1 MVTLKKVS
9 ADTLVVGGGISGMQA
24 ALDMAEMGLKVILV
38 EKSPSIGGHM
48 AQLDKTFPTNDC
60 SMCILSPKMVACG
73 RDPHITILTLTEVL
87 EVSGK
92 PGRYTALLREA
103 PRKVDP
109 RKCLGCGACAK
120 ACPIERPGTFN
131 EGLAPSKAIDRP
143 FPQAYPNAYA
153 IDETACIQC
162 GKCVKACPAGAIDL
176 SASEIFT
183 QLKTSG
189 IIWAGGYHL
198 GNIDA
203 LSQYGYRR
211 YKDVITSLE
220 MERLLSSSG
229 PTGGKLLVPSTGKEP
244 ARIAFLQCVGSR
256 DVRFGRPY
264 CSSICCTYAIKEAVL
279 AKEHCSQPVET
290 KIFYMDIRTQ
300 GKGFERYYMRAQE
313 TGVIFTRSRVVR
325 VKGNGEGLVVTY
337 SPETGGVRE
346 EPFDMVVLAVGI
358 VPHAALPL
366 KSTLPTPDSYGFL
379 RRSPE
384 ETLTAKGGEPVGPTA
399 CPRDIP
405 ESVISA
411 SGGALRAAILTKPR
425 KARTAPATPQFTER
439 NIMGEV
445 PRIGVFVCHCGTN
458 IASVVAVQEVR
469 DFARS
474 LPNVVYATD
483 LLYACSEDSQATI
496 QKMIDKHALNRV
508 IVASCSPRTHAPLF
522 QETIHQKGLN
532 PALFEMANIRDQ
544 CSWVHGDAPEAATAK
559 AKELVAMAVA
569 KVRTH
574 KPLTP
579 QSLGVTHRALVIG
592 GGLAGM
598 TAALGI
604 ARQGFGVT
612 LVEQKD
618 QLGGMALR
626 HREFWD
632 GRPVPPFLSALD
644 AAVRGNEQITTR
656 TGARIKEIS
665 GYKGNF
671 TATISSQ
678 EGEEYDETFG
688 TVLIA
693 TGAEEWTPEGLYGY
707 GEDNRIL
714 TQMALTDMLMEA
726 PEKLKKLRRIVMI
739 QCVGSRTKERPY
751 CSRVCC
757 TQAIQNALA
766 LHQAAPE
773 AQIYIA
779 YRDVRTYGLREDLYR
794 TARDKGILFVRY
806 EPDRPPE
813 VRVPKDPDITHPIG
827 VRLFDPILETTF
839 EIPAQLVVLAAA
851 MVPNATNRTLARMT
865 KVSLDPDGFFL
876 EAHAKLRPVDCAM
889 EGIFLAGTAQGP
901 KDMEESMEQATAAA
915 ARACGI
921 LSKQALEGEA
931 AVAEVDASRCAG
943 CGLCEMVC
951 PFHAISID
959 VTKQVSVVNAALC
972 KGCGACVASCRN
984 GALHLPN
991 TDDLQVVEMLKAL
1004 G

>member
-1 MVTLKKVS
+1 MVTLKRLT

-24 ALDMAEMGLKVILV
+24 ALDMAEMGLKVVLA
-38 EKSPSIGGHM
+38 EASPSIGGHM

-92 PGRYTALLREA
+92 PGRYVALLREA
-103 PRKVDP
+103 PRKVNP

-120 ACPIERPGTFN
+120 VCPTERPGRFN
-131 EGLAPSKAIDRP
+131 EGLAPVKAIDRP

-153 IDETACIQC
+153 IDETVCIRC
-162 GKCVKACPAGAIDL
+162 GKCVEACPADAIDL
-176 SASEIFT
+176 DARETFY

-189 IIWAGGYHL
+189 VIWAGGYRL
-198 GNIDA
+198 ANIDA
-203 LSQYGYRR
+203 LTQYGYHR

-256 DVRFGRPY
+256 DVRFGQPY
-264 CSSICCTYAIKEAVL
+264 CSSVCCTHAIKEAML
-279 AKEHCSQPVET
+279 AREHCAQPVET
-290 KIFYMDIRTQ
+290 TIFYMDIRTQ
-300 GKGFERYYMRAQE
+300 GKGFERYYLRAQE
-313 TGVIFTRSRVVR
+313 TGVSFVRGRVVR
-325 VKGNGEGLVVTY
+325 VSGNGTGLVVTY

-346 EPFDMVVLAVGI
+346 ETFDLVVLAVGM
-358 VPHAALPL
+358 VPNAAGPM
-366 KSTLPTPDSYGFL
+366 KDTLPSPGAYGFL
-379 RRSPE
+379 KESPQDILR
-384 ETLTAKGGEPVGPTA
+384 TDGGVPVGSTA
-399 CPRDIP
+399 GPRDIP
-405 ESVISA
+405 ESVVSA
-411 SGGALRAAILTKPR
+411 SGGALRAAALAKPR
-425 KARTAPATPQFTER
+425 NANSIPPVPQFTER
-439 NIMGEV
+439 DITGEV
-445 PRIGVFVCHCGTN
+445 PRVGVFVCHCGTN
-458 IASVVAVQEVR
+458 IASVVAVREVR

-474 LPNVVYATD
+474 LPNVVYAGE

-496 QKMIDKHALNRV
+496 QKKIEAHALNRV
-508 IVASCSPRTHAPLF
+508 VVASCSPRTHAPLF

-574 KPLTP
+574 RPLAAQT
-579 QSLGVTHRALVIG
+579 LGVTHRALVIG

-604 ARQGFGVT
+604 ARKGFGVT
-612 LVEQKD
+612 LVEQAD
-618 QLGGMALR
+618 RLGGMALR
-626 HREFWD
+626 HRAFWD
-632 GRPVPPFLSALD
+632 GRPVAPFVTALE
-644 AAVRGNEQITTR
+644 AALKENERVTIR
-656 TGARIKEIS
+656 TGARLEEIS

-671 TATISSQ
+671 TATIAGPDGNES
-678 EGEEYDETFG
+678 ETFG
-688 TVLIA
+688 AILIA
-693 TGAEEWTPEGLYGY
+693 TGAREWQPEGLYGY
-707 GEDNRIL
+707 GKDGRVL
-714 TQMALTDMLMEA
+714 TQTALAALLTEP
-726 PEKLKKLRRIVMI
+726 PERLKALRRVVMI
-739 QCVGSRTKERPY
+739 QCVGSRTDERPY

-766 LHQAAPE
+766 LRQAAPD

-794 TARDKGILFVRY
+794 AAREEGILFVRY
-806 EPDRPPE
+806 DPDRPPE
-813 VRVPKDPDITHPIG
+813 VTVPEDPDITRPIG

-851 MVPNATNRTLARMT
+851 MVPPEENRALARMA

-889 EGIFLAGTAQGP
+889 EGVFLAGTAQGP
-901 KDMEESMEQATAAA
+901 KDMEEAIEQATAAA

-951 PFHAISID
+951 PFHAIEID
-959 VTKQVSVVNAALC
+959 ATKQVSVVNAALC

-984 GALHLPN
+984 SALHLPN

>member
-1 MVTLKKVS
+1 MARLKQAT
-9 ADTLVVGGGISGMQA
+9 ADFLVVGGGISGMQA
-24 ALDMAEMGLKVILV
+24 ALDLAEMGFRVTLA
-38 EKSPSIGGHM
+38 EKTPSIGGHM

-73 RDPHITILTLTEVL
+73 RNPLISILTLTEVL
-87 EVSGK
+87 EVTGK
-92 PGRYTALLREA
+92 PGRYHALLRVA

-120 ACPIERPGTFN
+120 VCPTERPSAFN
-131 EGLAPSKAIDRP
+131 QGLIKARAIDRP

-153 IDETACIQC
+153 IDESACIRC
-162 GKCVKACPAGAIDL
+162 GKCVEACPAKAIDL
-176 SASEIFT
+176 DAPEEFIN
-183 QLKTSG
+183 LRAGG
-189 IIWAGGYHL
+189 IIWSGGYRL

-203 LSQYGYRR
+203 LTQYGYRR
-211 YKDVITSLE
+211 DEDVITSLE

-229 PTGGKLLVPSTGKEP
+229 PTGGKLLVPSTGEEP
-244 ARIAFLQCVGSR
+244 ERVAFLQCVGSR

-264 CSSICCTYAIKEAVL
+264 CSSVCCTYSIKEAIL
-279 AKEHCSQPVET
+279 AKEHCGRPVET

-313 TGVIFTRSRVVR
+313 EGVSFVRSRVVSVTR
-325 VKGNGEGLVVTY
+325 KGSGLVVTY
-337 SPETGGVRE
+337 SPEAGGVRE
-346 EPFDMVVLAVGI
+346 ETFDLVVLAVGL
-358 VPHAALPL
+358 VPNTVPSLKAALPE
-366 KSTLPTPDSYGFL
+366 PGPYGFL
-379 RRSPE
+379 RQSGEAFLE
-384 ETLTAKGGEPVGPTA
+384 ESGGVPIGATA

-405 ESVISA
+405 ESVVSA
-411 SGGALRAAILTKPR
+411 SGGALRVSGHMKPR
-425 KARTAPATPQFTER
+425 QAKAPSASPQFTER
-439 NIMGEV
+439 DVSGEV

-458 IASVVAVQEVR
+458 IASVVAVKEVKE
-469 DFARS
+469 FART
-474 LPNVVYATD
+474 LPNVVYAGE

-496 QKMIDKHALNRV
+496 QKMVDKHALNRV

-544 CSWVHGDAPEAATAK
+544 CSWVHGDTPEAATAK

-574 KPLTP
+574 RPLTP
-579 QSLGVTHRALVIG
+579 QTLTVTHKALVIG
-592 GGLAGM
+592 GGVAGM

-604 ARQGFGVT
+604 ARRGFGVT
-612 LVEQKD
+612 LIEQSD
-618 QLGGMALR
+618 TLGGMALR
-626 HREFWD
+626 LPQFWD
-632 GRPVPPFLSALD
+632 GRPVAPFLDALK
-644 AAVRGNEQITTR
+644 AAVRKNDRISVMTATR
-656 TGARIKEIS
+656 VTDIS
-665 GYKGNF
+665 GYKGHFEVTLQNGK
-671 TATISSQ
+671 
-678 EGEEYDETFG
+678 EVKETVG
-688 TVLIA
+688 AIVLA
-693 TGAEEWTPEGLYGY
+693 TGAREWRPEGQYGF
-707 GEDNRIL
+707 GQDERIL
-714 TQMALTDMLMEA
+714 TQMDLSARLREN
-726 PEKLKKLRRIVMI
+726 PERFKTLRRVVMI
-739 QCVGSRTKERPY
+739 QCVGSRTEERPY

-766 LHQAAPE
+766 LREAAPE
-773 AQIYIA
+773 AQIIVA

-794 TARDKGILFVRY
+794 AAREKGVLFVRY
-806 EPDRPPE
+806 TPERPPE
-813 VRVPKDPDITHPIG
+813 VRVPEDRDITRPIP
-827 VRLFDPILETTF
+827 VRLFDPVLETTF
-839 EIPAQLVVLAAA
+839 EIPAERVVLAAA
-851 MVPNATNRTLARMT
+851 MIPQEGNPAIARMA

-901 KDMEESMEQATAAA
+901 KDLEESMEQALAAA
-915 ARACGI
+915 SRACGI
-921 LSKQALEGEA
+921 LAKQALEGESSI
-931 AVAEVDASRCAG
+931 AEVDTARCAG

-951 PFHAISID
+951 PFHAIEID